1 LFIITYIVPLQ
12 WRSVAVMGHANFY
25 VLITDWLNEMN
36 WQTMERFAI
45 LAGLTTISKLNPGL
59 FEVNG
64 AGHGNRSIGSHAYG

>member
-1 LFIITYIVPLQ
+1 
-12 WRSVAVMGHANFY
+12 
-25 VLITDWLNEMN
+25 MN

-64 AGHGNRSIGSHAYG
+64 AGHGNRSIGSHAHGYDGFRGAPPLLSF